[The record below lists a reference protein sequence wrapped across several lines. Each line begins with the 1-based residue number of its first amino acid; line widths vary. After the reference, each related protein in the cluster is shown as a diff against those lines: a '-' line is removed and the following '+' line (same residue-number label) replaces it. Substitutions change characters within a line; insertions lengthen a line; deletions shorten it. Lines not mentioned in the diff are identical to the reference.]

1 MPNDTRGF
9 ADFITGPDGRPMTL
23 VDLPSPR
30 TKRWVSRRKAQ
41 VVAAVEGGL
50 ITLEEACRRYAL
62 TVDEFHT
69 WENALSRYGLQGLRA
84 TQAQRYRK
92 VVKH

>member
-1 MPNDTRGF
+1 MPNVANDHT
-9 ADFITGPDGRPMTL
+9 DFVTGPDGRPMTV

-50 ITLEEACRRYAL
+50 ITLEEACRRYSL

-69 WENALSRYGLQGLRA
+69 WENALSRYGLAGLRA
-84 TQAQRYRK
+84 THLQRYRK
-92 VVKH
+92 AMRH

>member
-1 MPNDTRGF
+1 MPNDTSSLTNY
-9 ADFITGPDGRPMTL
+9 ITGPDGRPMTL

-50 ITLEEACRRYAL
+50 ITLEEACRQ
-62 TVDEFHT
+62 VG
-69 WENALSRYGLQGLRA
+69 S
-84 TQAQRYRK
+84 
-92 VVKH
+92 

>member
-1 MPNDTRGF
+1 MPNVTSTHSNYITR
-9 ADFITGPDGRPMTL
+9 PDGRPMTL

-41 VVAAVEGGL
+41 VVAAVESGL

-69 WENALSRYGLQGLRA
+69 WENALSRYGLAGLRA
-84 TQAQRYRK
+84 TQAQHYRK
-92 VVKH
+92 AMRH